1 MGLRHP
7 ATTPG
12 PVLSAP
18 FCELDTYS
26 ARLPAGVFS
35 SGTFM
40 LAGLPFILGVQF
52 LLGFVQYDVASA
64 PRSAVHA
71 NLLDLGR

>member
-1 MGLRHP
+1 
-7 ATTPG
+7 
-12 PVLSAP
+12 
-18 FCELDTYS
+18 
-26 ARLPAGVFS
+26 
-35 SGTFM
+35 M